1 MTDFDVVIVGAGP
14 AGLLCGRML
23 AEADYRVLILE
34 ARSKV
39 EHKLCGAYLCPS
51 GVRLL
56 EEAGLLPAM
65 EQRFHPVHGMI
76 LHSPNGQSVTSYFP
90 EPPRKS
96 PSRLHHGLSL
106 DRKAFDTFL
115 AKEYF
120 GAGGHLEMGQ
130 RLKNMHLHE
139 NGWELETDQHRR
151 IRTRLLIGADGRRSF
166 VAKRLG
172 LSKRS
177 KSKRMAVH
185 AFMPSMQMNPRMGE
199 MHLFDA
205 GDYIGLNPLDQ
216 HMVNVS
222 WVCDPATL
230 EGRSAEEAL
239 KRRMSESKA
248 LLSRFDLSQELELM
262 TTSPLTHRVNRCYG
276 PRSALVGDASGFV
289 DPLTGEGIF
298 VALATARMIAS
309 RLVAQPDWVM
319 GDHIVP
325 ILQSYHRER
334 KKAFASKKR
343 VSMAFQRIIRSPRV
357 CNAIQ
362 RYLAARQQRADSFI
376 GLVGNVYQPLN
387 GLWHMVTAS

>member
-34 ARSKV
+34 ARPKV
-39 EHKLCGAYLCPS
+39 DHKLCGAYLCPS

-56 EEAGLLPAM
+56 EEMGLLPAM

-76 LHSPNGQSVTSYFP
+76 LHSPNGGSVTSYFP
-90 EPPRKS
+90 EPPQRS
-96 PSRLHHGLSL
+96 TSRLHHGMSL
-106 DRKAFDTFL
+106 DRQAFDTFL
-115 AKEYF
+115 VKEYLN
-120 GAGGHLEMGQ
+120 AGGRLEMGQ
-130 RLKNMHLHE
+130 RLKNMQLHN

-151 IRTRLLIGADGRRSF
+151 IRTRLLVGADGRRSF
-166 VAKRLG
+166 VAKHLG
-172 LSKRS
+172 LSRRPNE
-177 KSKRMAVH
+177 KRMAVH
-185 AFMPSMQMNPRMGE
+185 AFMPSLQMNPRMGE
-199 MHLFDA
+199 MHLFDR
-205 GDYIGLNPLDQ
+205 GDYIGLNPLDH

-222 WVCDPATL
+222 WVCDPVDL
-230 EGRSAEEAL
+230 KGRTSGEAL
-239 KRRMSESKA
+239 RQRMSESGA
-248 LLSRFDLSQELELM
+248 LSNRFDLSQDFELM
-262 TTSPLTHRVNRCYG
+262 TTSPLTHHVRLCHG
-276 PRSALVGDASGFV
+276 PRSALIGDASGFV

-298 VALATARMIAS
+298 VALSTARMLAS

-319 GDHIVP
+319 GDNLAP

-334 KKAFASKKR
+334 VKAFASKKR
-343 VSMAFQRIIRSPRV
+343 VSLAFQRIIRSPRV

-387 GLWHMVTAS
+387 GLWQMVTAS